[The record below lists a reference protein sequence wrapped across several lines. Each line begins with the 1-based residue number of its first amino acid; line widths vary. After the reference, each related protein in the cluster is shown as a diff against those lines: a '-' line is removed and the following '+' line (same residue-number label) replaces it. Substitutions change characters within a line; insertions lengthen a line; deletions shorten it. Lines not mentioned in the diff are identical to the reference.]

1 MGVSSDYI
9 SMNLV
14 PGVHSDQKRELDR
27 LEV

>member
-14 PGVHSDQKRELDR
+14 PGVQSDQKRELDR

>member
-1 MGVSSDYI
+1 MGVSSEYM

-14 PGVHSDQKRELDR
+14 PGVQSDQKRELDP